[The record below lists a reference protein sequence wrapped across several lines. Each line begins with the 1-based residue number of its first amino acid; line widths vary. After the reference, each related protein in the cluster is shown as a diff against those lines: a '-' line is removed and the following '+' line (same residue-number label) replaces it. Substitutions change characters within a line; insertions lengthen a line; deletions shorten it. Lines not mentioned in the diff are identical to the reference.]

1 MMGEEAPLFM
11 LGTAYAI
18 SADAPEEAPEE
29 QVRKVAEEVTG
40 KSLQPPK
47 RTIGF
52 LWGEQP

>member
-1 MMGEEAPLFM
+1 MGEEAPLFM